1 MRTQHLSP
9 FLLSAL
15 LLVLL
20 STLPGV
26 QVVHPDEMDMEG
38 EFFQG
43 QEGMETEFRDFQR
56 EAFEQFRR
64 EVEALWNDFKVS
76 TKKDWVEYS
85 GDKTARSRVDFE
97 NGEAVVEVLVPKE
110 EVLRDPAA
118 LRKKL
123 EIELERLVEDRGKT
137 LDYPLPA
144 EAPPL
149 ALVREK
155 ALRVEETPG
164 EAALSELERE
174 DALQKEKQPV
184 KTPPTEVVREET
196 LRVEETTVDE
206 AFRELEQEDA
216 LQKETQPVKTPP
228 TEVVREETL
237 RVEET
242 PGEHPILELM
252 PEKDLRKE
260 PQPVK
265 KPPTEVVR
273 EETLRVEETPVKE
286 AVAPEVKKEVPPMPL
301 LPEPVLKDQ
310 LKTQDG
316 KVVTPKNKKDFA
328 KEVLE
333 TRPVEQKTLPTKKG
347 EMVQA
352 SVSFPLVPNHL
363 RIRAERHLDDVRKN
377 ADRFRVPVP
386 MAFAVIHTESYFNPK
401 AKSHIPAYGLMQL
414 VPRSGGRDAYKYVY
428 GKDKILGPDY
438 LYQPGKN
445 IELGCAY
452 LGLLQNRYFR
462 KVKDPQNAQYCAIAS
477 YNTGA
482 GNLSRAL
489 TGKKR
494 INPAVEKI
502 NTMTPE
508 QLYSHL
514 RGNLPYPETRNY
526 LKKVRERMDLYQE
539 WK

>member
-1 MRTQHLSP
+1 MMRTQHLSP

-216 LQKETQPVKTPP
+216 LQKETQPVKT
-228 TEVVREETL
+228 
-237 RVEET
+237 
-242 PGEHPILELM
+242 
-252 PEKDLRKE
+252 
-260 PQPVK
+260 
-265 KPPTEVVR
+265 PPTEVVR